1 MHEAFRLDL
10 FWCVDRLDFQC
21 TRDCMRKYLQPFL
34 SALHHKAARKGLLCI
49 MATLCVLQLSGCAT
63 QNSGESSAMSTPYD
77 WRSANDPIGA
87 LLARQKS
94 GATPTYKN
102 YRDIK
107 IDHPLAAH
115 AMTLL
120 GISYRYGGKS
130 PDTGFDCSGLVLFSA
145 QQSLGLKLPPRAD
158 EQALL
163 GSYVSRQDLK
173 VGDLVFFNTMGR
185 RYSHVGV
192 YIGDDL
198 FVHSPAKGGVV
209 RVESM
214 TMRYWDKRYTGARR
228 LDLADASK

>member
-1 MHEAFRLDL
+1 
-10 FWCVDRLDFQC
+10 
-21 TRDCMRKYLQPFL
+21 MRIFFQPFT
-34 SALHHKAARKGLLCI
+34 SALIDQSTRKRWLCLLTAICSI
-49 MATLCVLQLSGCAT
+49 LLAGCAT
-63 QNSGESSAMSTPYD
+63 NSGTGASAMNTPYD
-77 WRSANDPIGA
+77 WRTSNDPIGA
-87 LLARQKS
+87 LLSRQKS
-94 GATPTYKN
+94 STTKSYK
-102 YRDIK
+102 DIR
-107 IDHPLAAH
+107 IDHPLAAQ
-115 AMTLL
+115 AMSHL

-130 PDTGFDCSGLVLFSA
+130 PDTGFDCSGLVLYSA

-228 LDLADASK
+228 LDLAELSK

>member
-1 MHEAFRLDL
+1 MRL
-10 FWCVDRLDFQC
+10 F
-21 TRDCMRKYLQPFL
+21 LQPFL
-34 SALHHKAARKGLLCI
+34 VALATHLSFRRLAYLVLALCS
-49 MATLCVLQLSGCAT
+49 LQLSGCAT
-63 QNSGESSAMSTPYD
+63 NNGSQGASSSMSTPFD
-77 WRSANDPIGA
+77 WRASNDPIGA

-94 GATPTYKN
+94 GGVPKN
-102 YRDIK
+102 VSDIK
-107 IDHPLAAH
+107 INHPLAAQ
-115 AMTLL
+115 AMTHL

-130 PDTGFDCSGLVLFSA
+130 PDTGFDCSGLVLYSA

-158 EQALL
+158 DQAQL

-209 RVESM
+209 RVENM
-214 TMRYWDKRYTGARR
+214 NMRYWDKRFTGARR
-228 LDLADASK
+228 LDLAEAPK

>member
-1 MHEAFRLDL
+1 M
-10 FWCVDRLDFQC
+10 
-21 TRDCMRKYLQPFL
+21 
-34 SALHHKAARKGLLCI
+34 
-49 MATLCVLQLSGCAT
+49 
-63 QNSGESSAMSTPYD
+63 NTPYD
-77 WRSANDPIGA
+77 WRTSNDPIGA
-87 LLARQKS
+87 LLSRQKS
-94 GATPTYKN
+94 STTKSYK
-102 YRDIK
+102 DIR
-107 IDHPLAAH
+107 IDHPLAAQ
-115 AMTLL
+115 AMSHL

-130 PDTGFDCSGLVLFSA
+130 PDTGFDCSGLVLYSA

-228 LDLADASK
+228 LDLAELSK